1 VSLLLP
7 SIDALAHRLGL
18 PADSVLL
25 ATALTH
31 SSYAAEHG
39 VESNE
44 RLEFLGDAVVDLV
57 VADAIITQHPELD
70 QGTGSLARSRVV
82 NEASLARAAA
92 QLQLGEFVRLG
103 RGERKSHGENRPSLL
118 ADAFEAVVA
127 AIYLETGFAAAR
139 DFVLEHLSSTLEEA
153 AASPEEVDPKSR
165 LRQWSEARGSGVP
178 IYEVIAD
185 GPSHAMT
192 FTATVRVGT
201 RVLGAGRGRSKKA
214 AELDAARAAWEARPV
229 A

>member
-7 SIDALAHRLGL
+7 SIDLLAQRLGL
-18 PADSVLL
+18 PADSELL

-31 SSYAAEHG
+31 SSFAAEHS

-92 QLQLGEFVRLG
+92 RLQLGDFVRLG
-103 RGERKSHGENRPSLL
+103 RGERKSHGEGRPSLL

-127 AIYLETGFAAAR
+127 AIYLERGFLAAR
-139 DFVLEHLSSTLEEA
+139 TFVLEHLAETLAEA
-153 AASPEEVDPKSR
+153 AASPEDVDPKSR
-165 LRQWSEARGSGVP
+165 LRQWSEGRGSGLPV
-178 IYEVIAD
+178 YEVIAD

-192 FTATVRVGT
+192 FAATVRVGGL
-201 RVLGAGRGRSKKA
+201 VLGAGRGRSKKA
-214 AELDAARAAWEARPV
+214 AELDAARAAWEARPG